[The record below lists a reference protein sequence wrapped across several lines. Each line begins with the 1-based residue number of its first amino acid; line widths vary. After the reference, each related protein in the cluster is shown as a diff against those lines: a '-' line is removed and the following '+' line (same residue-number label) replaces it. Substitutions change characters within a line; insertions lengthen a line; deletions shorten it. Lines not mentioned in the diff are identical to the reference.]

1 VTSRLSDDLH
11 TLLASADGRDL
22 TIRQIIE
29 ALHGRGFNVFI
40 AFLVLPFCQPIPL
53 PGISTPFGLVLLL
66 YGFRV
71 AIGREPWLP
80 QRLLDVRISYSMLS
94 RLVAAGSL
102 LARWI
107 ERLIKPRLRAFAAAA
122 PTGVV
127 NGLAIMASAFVFM
140 LPLPIPLS
148 NAIPAWAVLLICLGM
163 LQDDGAAMIAGYVS
177 TLAAWLYVG
186 GLVWAGGAGLQRL
199 F

>member
-1 VTSRLSDDLH
+1 VTARLSDDLQA
-11 TLLASADGRDL
+11 LLARADGREL
-22 TIRQIIE
+22 TIGQIIDT
-29 ALHGRGFNVFI
+29 LHGRGFNVFV

-80 QRLLDVRISYSMLS
+80 RRLLDVRISYPVLS
-94 RLVAAGSL
+94 KLVAAGSV

-107 ERLIKPRLRAFAAAA
+107 ERLIKPRLRAFTAA
-122 PTGVV
+122 PPVRIV

-163 LQDDGAAMIAGYVS
+163 LQEDAAAMIAGYVA

-186 GLVWAGGAGLQRL
+186 GLLWAGNAGLQRV

>member
-1 VTSRLSDDLH
+1 VTARLSDDLQA
-11 TLLASADGRDL
+11 LLARADGREL
-22 TIRQIIE
+22 TIGQIIDT
-29 ALHGRGFNVFI
+29 LHGRGFNVFV

-80 QRLLDVRISYSMLS
+80 RRLLDVRISYPVLS
-94 RLVAAGSL
+94 KLVAAGSV

-107 ERLIKPRLRAFAAAA
+107 ERLIKPRLRAFTAA
-122 PTGVV
+122 PPVRIV

-148 NAIPAWAVLLICLGM
+148 NAIPAWAVLLGKHSKRPRRRSHSSSR
-163 LQDDGAAMIAGYVS
+163 AMRA
-177 TLAAWLYVG
+177 TD
-186 GLVWAGGAGLQRL
+186 RL
-199 F
+199 KRRCSSNCDRCGPPIIRS